1 MKRLRCLGSDDKVSR
16 RKTKVQSIKVEVSWL
31 GLYGRCVRVE
41 VSGFICK
48 DSGNRL
54 QDVKIEVTGLR
65 FHVYVFMVDVSG

>member
-1 MKRLRCLGSDDKVSR
+1 MKRLRCLGSDDKVSW

-48 DSGNRL
+48 ASGNRVSRC
-54 QDVKIEVTGLR
+54 QDGGNRVEVSCSCFYG
-65 FHVYVFMVDVSG
+65 